1 VHPVPHRRPQRRVLF
16 LLLLFLECS
25 DSGVLVLRAQRRRFR
40 AYRRTIFS
48 SSLLG
53 FWRVIGI
60 SEWLVINGGFYWH
73 DSLHELVVANV
84 PVSVE
89 VHPAHHVH
97 ELLFQRLVTHL
108 DQEPAQGGL
117 VEVVLAV
124 EVDGFEEQRAVE
136 GGQLH
141 EVALKVFQL
150 GEEAEFCLKEH

>member
-1 VHPVPHRRPQRRVLF
+1 
-16 LLLLFLECS
+16 
-25 DSGVLVLRAQRRRFR
+25 
-40 AYRRTIFS
+40 
-48 SSLLG
+48 
-53 FWRVIGI
+53 
-60 SEWLVINGGFYWH
+60 
-73 DSLHELVVANV
+73 
-84 PVSVE
+84 
-89 VHPAHHVH
+89 
-97 ELLFQRLVTHL
+97 VTHL